1 MEIIFMEINF
11 DEWKQEQEK
20 QLQDLDNAYEDI
32 QEKILNENEVDFHTM
47 LMKNDFQNYLQLDY
61 EVWEVA
67 DLTDFNLL
75 EKEMTKLG
83 GNKKR

>member
-1 MEIIFMEINF
+1 MEINF